1 MGTDNYSLGREQFC
15 FVVNESTFGAAPGS
29 TSADA
34 FAAADAIRVIT
45 ADANSAFEHEPQ
57 SDHDNS
63 RTVSNRNRTRET
75 GTFAIE
81 GFFLGAGTASG
92 TPDADIVFAN
102 AFGSGAAS
110 TTTYLYRLTT
120 DRSASFS
127 MLLDNQ
133 TNRNHTKM
141 ALGCVVNTL
150 TLSAE
155 NDGQV
160 RFRVEGDCARVVDT
174 GRAEMSGA
182 ASAGDTDI
190 LLVDSSGIMSN
201 SIISVLS
208 QAGEQLRVT
217 ANNLTTN
224 TITVDR
230 GWGTT
235 ASAAIASGDLFLA
248 WSPASQTLASTNPVA
263 GTKGSVTITNG
274 VASNIVKSRSWE
286 FTLNNN
292 HEFVNDS
299 YGAERA
305 ECYVNAQ
312 KRETL
317 ISADFRLER
326 DLIPLIIGAGKNFAA
341 QNVAIVIGDT
351 AGNQWTLTMPS
362 GEANMPDITYPERDV
377 ADVTMEWM
385 GVSATDNAEVTLDQT

>member
-1 MGTDNYSLGREQFC
+1 
-15 FVVNESTFGAAPGS
+15 
-29 TSADA
+29 
-34 FAAADAIRVIT
+34 
-45 ADANSAFEHEPQ
+45 
-57 SDHDNS
+57 
-63 RTVSNRNRTRET
+63 
-75 GTFAIE
+75 
-81 GFFLGAGTASG
+81 
-92 TPDADIVFAN
+92 
-102 AFGSGAAS
+102 
-110 TTTYLYRLTT
+110 
-120 DRSASFS
+120 
-127 MLLDNQ
+127 
-133 TNRNHTKM
+133 
-141 ALGCVVNTL
+141 
-150 TLSAE
+150 
-155 NDGQV
+155 
-160 RFRVEGDCARVVDT
+160 
-174 GRAEMSGA
+174 
-182 ASAGDTDI
+182 
-190 LLVDSSGIMSN
+190 MSN